1 MYALSMVQ
9 YIKFVW
15 KPRINRI
22 FHKDETKFQ
31 KQLKTEEA
39 AIFLKTS
46 QGEITID
53 QNGWKIHEK
62 LWSAHF

>member
-1 MYALSMVQ
+1 MVQ
-9 YIKFVW
+9 YIKLVW
-15 KPRINRI
+15 KPLINRI

-31 KQLKTEEA
+31 KQLKMEEA

-53 QNGWKIHEK
+53 QNGLKIHEK
-62 LWSAHF
+62 LWSVHF